1 MNFTVI
7 TNREKD
13 RENRFATSICL
24 RLKELGADRICLMD
38 YAGEF
43 MCGSREQ
50 KCNFPKLGACDIVV
64 ALGGDGTIL
73 HVTRQ
78 AAFAG
83 KPVLGVNTGRLGFMA
98 GIEANET
105 ECLQQL
111 FTGQYRIEDRMMLE
125 IRMMNSDIP
134 YYALNDAVISNGV
147 VSKIIDVSLCCNG
160 KFINDYRADGLIVST
175 PTGSTAYS
183 LSAGGPIIDPGLES
197 IGITPICPHSLI
209 SRTILFTPD
218 SEITTC
224 THRGKD
230 EISYLTVDGED
241 AVEIAENG
249 AVRFKKSKIMAH
261 LIRLKDITFYEALS
275 NKLTER

>member
-13 RENRFATSICL
+13 RDNRFATSICL
-24 RLKELGADRICLMD
+24 RLKELGADRISLVD

-43 MCGSREQ
+43 MRGRGERRR
-50 KCNFPKLGACDIVV
+50 NFPEFGACDIVV

-98 GIEANET
+98 GIEADET

-111 FTGQYRIEDRMMLE
+111 FSGRYKTEDRMMLE
-125 IRMMNSDIP
+125 IRMENSNAP
-134 YYALNDAVISNGV
+134 HYALNDAVISNGV

-160 KFINDYRADGLIVST
+160 RFINDYRADGLIVST

-183 LSAGGPIIDPGLES
+183 LSAGGPIIDPALES

-218 SEITTC
+218 SEITVR
-224 THRGKD
+224 THRGRD

-241 AVEIAENG
+241 AVEIPENG
-249 AVRFKKSKIMAH
+249 AVSFRKSKIKAH
-261 LIRLKDITFYEALS
+261 LIRMKDITFYEALS